1 MVMPGN
7 TNIGGRLGTVDLLI
21 KVACFVKEVNDIFKI
36 KRSWSKLEVNGT
48 EPSPFSKTSLAIH
61 KNSDYTGEWRM
72 MVLMLHLE

>member
-36 KRSWSKLEVNGT
+36 KRS
-48 EPSPFSKTSLAIH
+48 
-61 KNSDYTGEWRM
+61 
-72 MVLMLHLE
+72 